1 MKEIKDYYKIMLDS
15 SQEIFLIYEKKTLKI
30 LYANQRLEEV
40 FQIPAHSIYEKPDLM
55 YEKMIKKNT
64 FQSHLEQIS
73 QKNQSSD
80 FSLSFSLNDK
90 ILYFNAFFF
99 PIDSKSIGLRLTD
112 VSEKKMTEQ
121 KLFESEK
128 ARSRLNYLIGH
139 DLKNPL
145 VGIKGLSDFIHSD
158 LKNNNLKE
166 AEQSIS
172 FIQEASRNYL
182 AIVEAVSRSVKL
194 YYSDF
199 PLEKTHNCLIALIE
213 SCILSFRKQSEPKE
227 IEVIFEPEDET
238 LIADFDLT
246 ALKEIF
252 SQIFSNALK
261 FSYKKGKI
269 ILSIEKKERFIEIS
283 VADEGIAIPES
294 IKNHIFE
301 PFTDSKRL
309 GTAGEH
315 SVGIGLA
322 IAKRLALL
330 HGLEI
335 DFESEEKKGTRFMIR
350 IPY

>member
-1 MKEIKDYYKIMLDS
+1 
-15 SQEIFLIYEKKTLKI
+15 
-30 LYANQRLEEV
+30 
-40 FQIPAHSIYEKPDLM
+40 
-55 YEKMIKKNT
+55 
-64 FQSHLEQIS
+64 
-73 QKNQSSD
+73 
-80 FSLSFSLNDK
+80 
-90 ILYFNAFFF
+90 
-99 PIDSKSIGLRLTD
+99 
-112 VSEKKMTEQ
+112 
-121 KLFESEK
+121 
-128 ARSRLNYLIGH
+128 
-139 DLKNPL
+139 
-145 VGIKGLSDFIHSD
+145 
-158 LKNNNLKE
+158 
-166 AEQSIS
+166 
-172 FIQEASRNYL
+172 
-182 AIVEAVSRSVKL
+182 
-194 YYSDF
+194 
-199 PLEKTHNCLIALIE
+199 LIE